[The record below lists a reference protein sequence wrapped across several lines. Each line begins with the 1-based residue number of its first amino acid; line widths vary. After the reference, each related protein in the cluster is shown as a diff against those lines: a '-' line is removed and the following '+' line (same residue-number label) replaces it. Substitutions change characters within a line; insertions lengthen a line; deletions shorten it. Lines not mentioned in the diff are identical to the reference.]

1 MVSSTVSKSLYY
13 FNDTAVSG
21 DTSVKFSKNE
31 YLSDTNYQFI
41 LRCKRELENNSE
53 LVAFVLSYRDNSRTE
68 IIKASFKT
76 SINNAY
82 YKPDGTRGQQIYV
95 LEENNDSVNTILL
108 DDGMPLDNGPILYV
122 PEPEPEPVNNIQETM
137 DLIQGKLVTLEEERN
152 KCFTDIKTSCPPGYK
167 CIPSNIWKDIAKGID
182 GIDIMIEDTQI
193 LDGDSPSTD
202 VNIKELSN

>member
-167 CIPSNIWKDIAKGID
+167 CIPSNIWKNIAKGVD
-182 GIDIMIEDTQI
+182 GMDIMIEKTQI
-193 LDGDSPSTD
+193 LHGDSPSTD